1 MSNYIEPVE
10 ELEGSVRDN
19 VRALTTVK
27 EEVEAVIW
35 YQQRA
40 AACSDEQLKKVV
52 EHNMLEEIE
61 HACMTL
67 EWLRRNMTGWDEQLK
82 TYLFKAEDIT
92 EIEES
97 EESEGE
103 SPGGGGEVTDL
114 GIGGMK
120 NTQ

>member
-10 ELEGSVRDN
+10 ELDASVRDN

-40 AACSDEQLKKVV
+40 AACTDEQLKKVV

-61 HACMTL
+61 HACMAL
-67 EWLRRNMTGWDEQLK
+67 EWLRRNMNGWEEQLK
-82 TYLFKAEDIT
+82 TYLFKTQEIT
-92 EIEES
+92 EIEEA
-97 EESEGE
+97 EEGE
-103 SPGGGGEVTDL
+103 RKGPESGGEVTDL
-114 GIGGMK
+114 GIGSLK
-120 NTQ
+120 KKE

>member
-10 ELEGSVRDN
+10 ELDASVRDN
-19 VRALTTVK
+19 VRALTTLK

-40 AACSDEQLKKVV
+40 AACTDEQLKKVV

-61 HACMTL
+61 HACMAL
-67 EWLRRNMTGWDEQLK
+67 EWLRRNMNGWEEQLK
-82 TYLFKAEDIT
+82 TYLFKTQEIT

-97 EESEGE
+97 GEGE
-103 SPGGGGEVTDL
+103 REGPEGGGAVTDL
-114 GIGGMK
+114 GIGSLK
-120 NTQ
+120 KKE

>member
-10 ELEGSVRDN
+10 ELDASVRDN

-40 AACSDEQLKKVV
+40 AACTDEQLKKVV

-61 HACMTL
+61 HACMAL
-67 EWLRRNMTGWDEQLK
+67 EWLRRNMNGWEEQLQ
-82 TYLFKAEDIT
+82 TYLFKTQEIT
-92 EIEES
+92 EIEEA
-97 EESEGE
+97 EEGE
-103 SPGGGGEVTDL
+103 RKGPESGGEVTDL
-114 GIGGMK
+114 GIGSLK
-120 NTQ
+120 KKE

>member
-10 ELEGSVRDN
+10 ELEASVRDN

-40 AACSDEQLKKVV
+40 AACTDEQLKKVV

-67 EWLRRNMTGWDEQLK
+67 EWLRRNMSGWDEQLK
-82 TYLFKAEDIT
+82 TYLFKTEEIT

-103 SPGGGGEVTDL
+103 SSGAGGVSDL

-120 NTQ
+120 NTK